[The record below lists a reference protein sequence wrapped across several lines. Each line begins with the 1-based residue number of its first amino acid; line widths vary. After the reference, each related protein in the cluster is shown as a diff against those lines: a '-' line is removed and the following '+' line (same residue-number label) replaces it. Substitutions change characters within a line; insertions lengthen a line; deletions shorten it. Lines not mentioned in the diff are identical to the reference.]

1 MPYIC
6 TALASP
12 VLLSEHTAG
21 AQLSVTANIIIC
33 FSSDRAFQKAVIPLP
48 PHPPEPPA
56 PQAHPGVGPHITR
69 LDGSHQLRS
78 KMKLEKPFF
87 PQQMASKSVQ
97 YMFECLI
104 LECGCSFL
112 LVWLEEIERVLNT
125 SCLAGKCVP

>member
-33 FSSDRAFQKAVIPLP
+33 FSSGRAFQKAVIPLPPHPLP

-69 LDGSHQLRS
+69 LDGSHQLWS
-78 KMKLEKPFF
+78 KMKLEKLFFF
-87 PQQMASKSVQ
+87 PNKWHKNLFNICLSV
-97 YMFECLI
+97 
-104 LECGCSFL
+104 SFWS
-112 LVWLEEIERVLNT
+112 V
-125 SCLAGKCVP
+125 AVPFC